1 MTNPR
6 VDAIDQL
13 RDALV
18 TLSNALASGRADDVL
33 AVERSVASAAGSIST
48 GALKLTSA
56 ERARL
61 RDSILEARL
70 ALMRCRRLGQA
81 ATELASC
88 LAVQPSY
95 GRSGALVSAAAPSA
109 FDSRT

>member
-1 MTNPR
+1 MTDAR
-6 VDAIDQL
+6 VAAVDQL

-18 TLSNALASGRADDVL
+18 TLSNALASGRAEDVL
-33 AVERSVASAAGSIST
+33 AVELSLAAAAGSIST
-48 GALKLTSA
+48 EAMRLTPG

-61 RDSILEARL
+61 RGSILDAL
-70 ALMRCRRLGQA
+70 DPLMRSRRLGQA

-95 GRSGALVSAAAPSA
+95 GRSGALVTAASPPA
-109 FDSRT
+109 FESRT